1 MKRRTMKLHCL
12 AMFVAILLAQSTPLH
27 ADTEA
32 ATARRL
38 EALGATVVL
47 EGDRVVEL
55 SFRDSK
61 RLGNEQW
68 RAIGSL
74 THLKKL
80 TAYGG
85 AKGLNDETVGFLV
98 GLQELES
105 LSLDGAQLSDA
116 GLAKLAELKRLKRV
130 SFFHLSFR
138 KEGFTGEGF
147 SAWTEL
153 PNLESLTVAGMSM
166 GDDGFRAIA
175 TLTNL
180 RQLRTWHT
188 YRTEASNAEIAKLP
202 RLTTL
207 KLGQRLPQ
215 RGNAP
220 LSLSDASLETL
231 TQIKT
236 LETLEIGE
244 ADFHLPALRQLTK
257 LPRLKRLK
265 IDRTYLSAADI
276 EALKSALPGVQIGFE
291 PLIEDQRKKLD
302 AYLK

>member
-1 MKRRTMKLHCL
+1 MKFHCL
-12 AMFVAILLAQSTPLH
+12 TMLAVVSLAQSSVLH
-27 ADTEA
+27 ADTEV
-32 ATARRL
+32 ATAQGL

-105 LSLDGAQLSDA
+105 LSLDGAQLSDG

-153 PNLESLTVAGMSM
+153 PDLESLTVAGMSM

-244 ADFHLPALRQLTK
+244 ADFHLPALRQLAK
-257 LPRLKRLK
+257 LPRLKQLK
-265 IDRTYLSAADI
+265 IDRTYLSEADI
-276 EALKSALPGVQIGFE
+276 DALKSALPGVQIGFE
-291 PLIEDQRKKLD
+291 PLTEDQRKKLD

>member
-1 MKRRTMKLHCL
+1 MKFYCLTML
-12 AMFVAILLAQSTPLH
+12 AVISLAQSSVLH
-27 ADTEA
+27 ADTEVA
-32 ATARRL
+32 VARRL

-47 EGDRVVEL
+47 DGVRIVEL

-68 RAIGSL
+68 RAIGGL
-74 THLKKL
+74 TSLKKL

-85 AKGLNDETVGFLV
+85 AKGLNDETVGFLA

-105 LSLDGAQLSDA
+105 LALDGAQLSDA
-116 GLAKLAELKRLKRV
+116 GLQKLAVLEQLKRV

-202 RLTTL
+202 HLTTL

-215 RGNAP
+215 RGAAP

-231 TQIKT
+231 VKIQT

-244 ADFHLPALRQLTK
+244 ADFHLPALRQLAQ
-257 LPRLKRLK
+257 LPQLKRLK
-265 IDRTYLSAADI
+265 IDRTYLSEADI
-276 EALKSALPGVQIGFE
+276 DALKSALPEVQIRFE
-291 PLIEDQRKKLD
+291 PLTEDQRTKLD

>member
-1 MKRRTMKLHCL
+1 MKLYCL
-12 AMFVAILLAQSTPLH
+12 AMFVAISVAPSAQLH
-27 ADTEA
+27 AETEA

-38 EALGATVVL
+38 EALGATVGL
-47 EGDRVVEL
+47 KADSVVEL

-61 RLGNEQW
+61 RLGREQW
-68 RAIGSL
+68 REIGSL

-116 GLAKLAELKRLKRV
+116 GLRKLAELKGLKRV

-138 KEGFTGEGF
+138 KDGFTGEGF

-153 PNLESLTVAGMSM
+153 PDLESLTVAGMSM

-215 RGNAP
+215 RGDAP
-220 LSLSDASLETL
+220 LSLSDAALETL
-231 TQIKT
+231 ATIQT

-244 ADFHLPALRQLTK
+244 ADFHLPALRQLAK
-257 LPRLKRLK
+257 LPRLKQLK
-265 IDRTYLSAADI
+265 IDRTYLSEADI
-276 EALKSALPGVQIGFE
+276 EALKSVLPGVQIGFE
-291 PLIEDQRKKLD
+291 PLTDDQRKKLEL
-302 AYLK
+302 YLK

>member
-1 MKRRTMKLHCL
+1 MKFYCLTML
-12 AMFVAILLAQSTPLH
+12 AVVSLSQSTVLLADSDV
-27 ADTEA
+27 AV
-32 ATARRL
+32 ARRL
-38 EALGATVVL
+38 EALGATVVIKAV
-47 EGDRVVEL
+47 RVVEL

-61 RLGNEQW
+61 RLGREQW
-68 RAIGSL
+68 REIGSL

-231 TQIKT
+231 SSIKT

-244 ADFHLPALRQLTK
+244 ADFHLPALRQLAK

-276 EALKSALPGVQIGFE
+276 EALKAALPRVQIRFA
-291 PLIEDQRKKLD
+291 PLTEDDRQKLD

>member
-1 MKRRTMKLHCL
+1 MKRRMMKFHCL
-12 AMFVAILLAQSTPLH
+12 TMLAVVSLAQSSVLH
-27 ADTEA
+27 ADTEV
-32 ATARRL
+32 ATAQGL

-105 LSLDGAQLSDA
+105 LSLDGAQLSDG

-153 PNLESLTVAGMSM
+153 PDLESLTVAGMSM

-244 ADFHLPALRQLTK
+244 ADFHLPALRQLAK
-257 LPRLKRLK
+257 LPRLKQLK
-265 IDRTYLSAADI
+265 IDRTYLSEADI
-276 EALKSALPGVQIGFE
+276 DALKSALPGVQIGFE
-291 PLIEDQRKKLD
+291 PLTEDQRKKLD